1 MSTKRKNPVKT
12 LGFLDCT
19 RQGSNLKP
27 SVPKF
32 VKASFRVSDAG
43 ENPGFSGVFAFTSL
57 RSSVPKAEKTRISGG
72 ISGGTLNASFHP
84 EQPRHARR
92 GHPGTRSLHSQ
103 RKKSDIRSRLPLS
116 LVPDSLVP
124 RSLFPTPSLR
134 TDFLRHGSHRCCG
147 KAGGGLRLQRTR
159 TKTDSIQ
166 VPRDS
171 NIMRHVLARDRP

>member
-1 MSTKRKNPVKT
+1 MAVRQKTTSGHTTKKAQCCHWA
-12 LGFLDCT
+12 FEHCI

-92 GHPGTRSLHSQ
+92 GHLVLVPPQPT
-103 RKKSDIRSRLPLS
+103 KKVRRPF
-116 LVPDSLVP
+116 PDSLVP
-124 RSLFPTPSLR
+124 RSLLSRCSFLVPDSLAADGFFKAWL
-134 TDFLRHGSHRCCG
+134 TSMLREEW
-147 KAGGGLRLQRTR
+147 RL
-159 TKTDSIQ
+159 KL
-166 VPRDS
+166 VPRK
-171 NIMRHVLARDRP
+171 IP